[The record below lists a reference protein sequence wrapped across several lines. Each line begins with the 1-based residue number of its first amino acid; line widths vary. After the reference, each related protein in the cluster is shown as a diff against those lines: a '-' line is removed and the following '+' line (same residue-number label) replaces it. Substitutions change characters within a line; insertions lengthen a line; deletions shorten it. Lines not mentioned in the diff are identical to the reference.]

1 MREALKEAEI
11 ALSKNE
17 VPIGAIIILKDTI
30 IARAHNL
37 TEALNDPTA
46 HAEILAI
53 RKASEVI
60 GDWRM
65 DNCEIYGTLEPC
77 PMCAFAIVS
86 ARIKKLFFGAYDP
99 LYGACGSNGNIPLK
113 YANLNKI
120 EIAGGILKDESE
132 VLLKT
137 FFESKRN
144 LL

>member
-17 VPIGAIIILKDTI
+17 VPVGAIIVLKDTI
-30 IARAHNL
+30 ISRAHNL

-65 DNCEIYGTLEPC
+65 DNCEIYVTLEPC
-77 PMCAFAIVS
+77 PMCAFAIVR
-86 ARIKKLFFGAYDP
+86 ARLKRLVFGAYDA
-99 LYGACGSNGNIPLK
+99 LYGACGSTINIPIK
-113 YANLNKI
+113 YGNRSKI
-120 EIAGGILKDESE
+120 EIVGGILKDKSES
-132 VLLKT
+132 LLRA